1 MGKADLFPNSASVS
15 RMQQDAMLL
24 GVQEKKEI
32 SSPGKGGFKPRAA
45 RNNLSH
51 YINLNRLQKALSAA

>member
-1 MGKADLFPNSASVS
+1 MGKADFFPNWPSISCV
-15 RMQQDAMLL
+15 QQDAMLL
-24 GVQEKKEI
+24 GEQEKKEI
-32 SSPGKGGFKPRAA
+32 SPPGKGGFKPRAA